1 MATLRVETM
10 VNAPTGRCFDLSRSV
25 DLHIRTATA
34 SGETAIAGTLS
45 GLLGLGDQVTW
56 RGKHFGVWQTLTSKI
71 TAFDR
76 PRHFRDSQVAGAFA
90 SLEHDHLFESAGS
103 MTNMIDVFQYAAPLG
118 PLGRVAEML
127 FLNSYLRRF
136 LRERALIIK
145 RVAESDEWKLYAPA
159 A

>member
-10 VNAPTGRCFDLSRSV
+10 VNAPASRCFDLSRSI

-127 FLNSYLRRF
+127 FLNSYLGRF
-136 LRERALIIK
+136 LRERALIVK

>member
-1 MATLRVETM
+1 VATLRVETM
-10 VNAPTGRCFDLSRSV
+10 VNAPASRCFDLSRSI

-56 RGKHFGVWQTLTSKI
+56 RGKHFGVWQTLTSRI

-145 RVAESDEWKLYAPA
+145 RVAESDEWKLYTPA

>member
-1 MATLRVETM
+1 VATLRVETM
-10 VNAPTGRCFDLSRSV
+10 VNAPAGRCFDLSRSI

-145 RVAESDEWKLYAPA
+145 RVAESDEWKHYAPA

>member
-10 VNAPTGRCFDLSRSV
+10 VNAPASRCFDLSRSI